1 MRCEKRG
8 KAGMAV
14 NNLEVAE
21 KVKEA
26 RSEGLGRKRK
36 ERVVDEVL
44 VGKGRN
50 GKKKNNG
57 RHTPRGGSI
66 GHCSLW
72 RQFKGLHS
80 CTFLCPALHSFN
92 TLGKR
97 RKMMIRR

>member
-50 GKKKNNG
+50 GKKKTMDAIP
-57 RHTPRGGSI
+57 HEVV
-66 GHCSLW
+66 L
-72 RQFKGLHS
+72 
-80 CTFLCPALHSFN
+80 
-92 TLGKR
+92 
-97 RKMMIRR
+97 